1 MTLYTERV
9 DVSAYNGI
17 YTYLPE
23 SVHED
28 FIYPHYTPR
37 EYDSVIPVAITSGIV
52 LEYQLKFPRFQFATE
67 QSIDD
72 AFPLC
77 KTLYNII
84 LERMTKGCC
93 KGKHF
98 ILKERKFS

>member
-1 MTLYTERV
+1 MTLDTERV

-72 AFPLC
+72 AFLLYSSLILC
-77 KTLYNII
+77 LLIQKD
-84 LERMTKGCC
+84 
-93 KGKHF
+93 
-98 ILKERKFS
+98 